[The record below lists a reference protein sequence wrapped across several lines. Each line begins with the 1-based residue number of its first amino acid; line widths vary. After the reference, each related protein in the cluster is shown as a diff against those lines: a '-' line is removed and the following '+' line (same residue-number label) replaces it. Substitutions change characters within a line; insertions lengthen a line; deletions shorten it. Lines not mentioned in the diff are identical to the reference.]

1 MGVDNPAQRTIRSS
15 WNLGACGAKAERS
28 LWMKFTGEFVGTTAG
43 ATGAAAAD
51 GLLWP
56 GSG

>member
-1 MGVDNPAQRTIRSS
+1 
-15 WNLGACGAKAERS
+15 